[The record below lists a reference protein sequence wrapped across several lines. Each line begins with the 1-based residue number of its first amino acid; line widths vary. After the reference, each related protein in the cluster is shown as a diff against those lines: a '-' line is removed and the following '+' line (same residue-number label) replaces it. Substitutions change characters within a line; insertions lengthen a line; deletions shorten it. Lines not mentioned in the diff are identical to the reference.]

1 MTHRFTKLIALTV
14 VLASCAT
21 RPTLALESTEPQ
33 AVPATEAGAAVAPD
47 SEAPDGEQAASPDA
61 IVVELTDAINV
72 YDAPDGAIIERQE
85 PTSSFGATTTL
96 PVIENGE
103 DWLQVVLPGRPNSRT
118 GWIMK
123 DGLKLSSISYRV
135 EISLSERKLRV
146 YDGDTV
152 LIDTT
157 VAVGA
162 EDNPTP
168 TGTTFVTDLVRTSGD
183 SLYGPFAYGLGFRSD
198 QITEFAGGDGQIGI
212 HGTNDPTSIGQAV
225 SAGCVRAPNDVLAT
239 MVEILPLGTPV
250 VIAA

>member
-21 RPTLALESTEPQ
+21 RPTLVLESTEPQ
-33 AVPATEAGAAVAPD
+33 AVPALEAGAAAAPESD
-47 SEAPDGEQAASPDA
+47 SAQESAAPEA

-72 YDAPDGAIIERQE
+72 YDAPDGAVIERQD

-118 GWIMK
+118 GWIMA
-123 DGLKLSSISYRV
+123 DGLKLSSVSHRV
-135 EISLSERKLRV
+135 EISLSERTLKV
-146 YDGDTV
+146 YDGDTL
-152 LIDTT
+152 LIETT

-162 EDNPTP
+162 DDNPTP
-168 TGTTFVTDLVRTSGD
+168 TGTTFVTDLIRTSGD
-183 SLYGPFAYGLGFRSD
+183 SAYGPFAYGLGFRSD

-225 SAGCVRAPNDVLAT
+225 SAGCVRAPNEVLAT
-239 MVEILPLGTPV
+239 MAEILPLGTPV